1 MTNLDFQFTTDH
13 GSQLGSTEPRIYV
26 CTECLAIEVPPGQ
39 TMCRTCIEIAVNR
52 IDTGNERWVYSIGL
66 VVMLIA
72 AIAIVV
78 GLASDDLF

>member
-1 MTNLDFQFTTDH
+1 MTNLDFTTDH
-13 GSQLGSTEPRIYV
+13 GRQLGSTEPRIYV
-26 CTECLAIEVPPGQ
+26 CKECLAVAVPVGQ

-52 IDTGNERWVYSIGL
+52 IDVGNERWIYSIGL

-78 GLASDDLF
+78 GLVKQ